1 VVRILLAYPR
11 GFCAGVEMAIESLD
25 RALALF
31 GTPIYA
37 FHQIVHNQT
46 LVREYLERGVVFV
59 DDLHDVPYGAT
70 VAFSAHGVAPSVREL
85 AEQRGLRVIDA
96 TCPLV
101 HKVHAEARRFARN
114 DNDIILIGHHGHD
127 ETVGVAGEAS
137 DQIWVVATEEEIRRV
152 EVRHP
157 EKVAYLTQTTLS
169 VDETRDLVAALQQR
183 FPAVAGPAKEDICYA
198 TQNRQE
204 AVKAL
209 AGEADLALV
218 IGSRNSSNSL
228 RLVDVARDSG
238 IPARLIDGPEQL
250 EASWFENVEVVLV
263 TAGASVPERLLGST
277 VEWLQYRFGATVEE
291 RRITE
296 ETLRFQLPLA
306 VRMAEAELRG

>member
-1 VVRILLAYPR
+1 
-11 GFCAGVEMAIESLD
+11 GVEMAIESLD

-46 LVREYLERGVVFV
+46 LVREFRERGVVFV
-59 DDLHDVPYGAT
+59 DDLCDVPFGAT
-70 VAFSAHGVAPSVREL
+70 VVFSAHGVAPRVREL

-127 ETVGVAGEAS
+127 ETVGVAGEAT
-137 DQIWVVATEEEIRRV
+137 DRIRVVATEEEIQRV
-152 EVRHP
+152 EVGHP
-157 EKVAYLTQTTLS
+157 DKVAYLTQTTLS
-169 VDETRDLVAALQQR
+169 VDETRHLVAALQQR
-183 FPAVAGPAKEDICYA
+183 FPAAVGPAKEDICYA

-238 IPARLIDGPEQL
+238 IPARLIDGSEQL
-250 EASWFENVEVVLV
+250 EPSWFENAEVVLL
-263 TAGASVPERLLGST
+263 TAGASVPERLVGAT
-277 VEWLQYRFGATVEE
+277 IEWLERHFGAVVEE
-291 RRITE
+291 RRIAE
-296 ETLRFQLPLA
+296 ETLRFQLPIA
-306 VRMAEAELRG
+306 VRTSDLEAVAAHATLRG

>member
-1 VVRILLAYPR
+1 
-11 GFCAGVEMAIESLD
+11 M
-25 RALALF
+25 
-31 GTPIYA
+31 
-37 FHQIVHNQT
+37 
-46 LVREYLERGVVFV
+46 
-59 DDLHDVPYGAT
+59 
-70 VAFSAHGVAPSVREL
+70 
-85 AEQRGLRVIDA
+85 
-96 TCPLV
+96 
-101 HKVHAEARRFARN
+101 
-114 DNDIILIGHHGHD
+114 
-127 ETVGVAGEAS
+127 AGEAP
-137 DQIWVVATEEEIRRV
+137 DRIRVVATEEEIRRV

-157 EKVAYLTQTTLS
+157 GKVAYLTQTTLS
-169 VDETRDLVAALQQR
+169 VDETRDLVAALQRR
-183 FPAVAGPAKEDICYA
+183 FPAVVGPVKEDICYA

-263 TAGASVPERLLGST
+263 TAGASVPERLVGST
-277 VEWLQYRFGATVEE
+277 VEWLQHRFGATVEE

-306 VRMAEAELRG
+306 VRAAPHSSALLTSITTPP